1 MKELFKCF
9 KNLVYKINT
18 GLVSFL
24 LILVYLL
31 VITPYSFFYKAK
43 KERWVIRK
51 NKYTFEDLKTMW

>member
-1 MKELFKCF
+1 M
-9 KNLVYKINT
+9 NT

-31 VITPYSFFYKAK
+31 VITPYSLFYKAK

-51 NKYTFEDLKTMW
+51 YKYTSEDLNTMW